1 MSDARKGRRLALFR
15 GANGTDIND
24 TALMHAPTMNP
35 GVADGVPDGF
45 AALAKGSEVRV
56 LFGKPGDQGSM
67 SLVEAWYKPDFPL
80 PQHSHDVDCLYYVT
94 RGSLLMGARVLS
106 SGDGIFTP
114 AGVAYQFV
122 AGPEGVVV
130 LEFRTSRSFGM
141 SITENDPS
149 RWIELIDRAREKSDS
164 WANVT
169 SPPER

>member
-15 GANGTDIND
+15 GVNGTDIND
-24 TALMHAPTMNP
+24 TDMMHTPTMNP
-35 GVADGVPDGF
+35 GVADGVSDGF
-45 AALAKGSEVRV
+45 SALAKGSEVRV
-56 LFGKPGDQGSM
+56 LFGRPGDQGSM
-67 SLVEAWYKPDFPL
+67 SLVEAWYKPDFAL

-94 RGSLLMGARVLS
+94 RGSLLMGARALA
-106 SGDGIFTP
+106 SGDGIFAP
-114 AGVAYQFV
+114 ADVPYQFV

-149 RWIELIDRAREKSDS
+149 RWMDLIHRARDKSDL
-164 WANVT
+164 WETLT